1 LAIAAKQLDCR
12 FVGSFFEL
20 DQLPRDPR
28 PQVAFAG
35 RSNVGKSTLLNKLIG
50 RRKLAKVSSTPGK
63 TRSLN
68 FFLVNDRFYLVDLP
82 GYGYAKVSKAMRASW
97 GRLIQGYLE
106 QSRQL
111 IGLVWL
117 LDSRRDV
124 NEDDMQLL
132 GWLAERELP
141 VLTVVTKA
149 DKVSRDKVNRKVRQ
163 TEEELG
169 TPTLAFSS
177 VTGQGR
183 KELVGS
189 VLNLVESSGNA

>member
-1 LAIAAKQLDCR
+1 M
-12 FVGSFFEL
+12 
-20 DQLPRDPR
+20 
-28 PQVAFAG
+28 
-35 RSNVGKSTLLNKLIG
+35 GKSTLLNKLIG

-68 FFLVNDRFYLVDLP
+68 FFMVNERFYLVDLP
-82 GYGYAKVSKAMRASW
+82 GYGYAKVSRSMRASW

-106 QSRQL
+106 QTQQL

-117 LDSRRDV
+117 LDCRREV

-132 GWLAERELP
+132 GWLADRELP
-141 VLTVVTKA
+141 VLTVITKT
-149 DKVSRDKVNRKVRQ
+149 DKVSREKVDRKIIE
-163 TEEELG
+163 TENQLG
-169 TPTLAFSS
+169 TPTLAFSA

-183 KELVGS
+183 RSLVGS

>member
-1 LAIAAKQLDCR
+1 M
-12 FVGSFFEL
+12 
-20 DQLPRDPR
+20 
-28 PQVAFAG
+28 
-35 RSNVGKSTLLNKLIG
+35 GKSTLLNKLIG

-82 GYGYAKVSKAMRASW
+82 GYGYARVSKAMRESW

-106 QSRQL
+106 QSEQL

-117 LDSRRDV
+117 LDCRRDV

-141 VLTVVTKA
+141 VLTVITKV
-149 DKVSRDKVNRKVRQ
+149 DKLSRDKVNSKVA
-163 TEEELG
+163 EAESELG
-169 TPTLAFSS
+169 TPTIAFSA

-183 KELVGS
+183 KTLVGS
-189 VLNLVESSGNA
+189 VLNLVETSGNA